1 MSGSGKNAEGLAESI
16 IATYKYFQ
24 SPREGHPRTIKYA
37 KGRIDCGL
45 TPSAVIPRYEV
56 RQGALR
62 GNVKPGAG
70 GYAV

>member
-1 MSGSGKNAEGLAESI
+1 MSGSGKNAEGLAELI

-24 SPREGHPRTIKYA
+24 SPREGHLRMIKYA